1 MDVLLPGHLDWKTFK
16 TAQSFEVQAS
26 SSSRLKLKGRWIT
39 AVPKDTLPRNRKN
52 QVVACPDLGTISA

>member
-1 MDVLLPGHLDWKTFK
+1 MLLPGYLNWQTFK
-16 TAQSFEVQAS
+16 TAQSFGLQAD

-52 QVVACPDLGTISA
+52 QVVACPDIGTISA